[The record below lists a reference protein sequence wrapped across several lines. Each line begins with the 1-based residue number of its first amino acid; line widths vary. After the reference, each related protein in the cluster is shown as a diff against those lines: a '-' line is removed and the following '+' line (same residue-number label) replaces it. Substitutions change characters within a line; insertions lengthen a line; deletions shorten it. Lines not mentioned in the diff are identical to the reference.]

1 MDYLQSDWVRLISA
15 EQTGD
20 QIRVEPTMGAFDWVE
35 MAGFFAWQLAVEF
48 TSSPCFTLSNQ
59 TKRC

>member
-48 TSSPCFTLSNQ
+48 TSSPCFTLSN
-59 TKRC
+59 